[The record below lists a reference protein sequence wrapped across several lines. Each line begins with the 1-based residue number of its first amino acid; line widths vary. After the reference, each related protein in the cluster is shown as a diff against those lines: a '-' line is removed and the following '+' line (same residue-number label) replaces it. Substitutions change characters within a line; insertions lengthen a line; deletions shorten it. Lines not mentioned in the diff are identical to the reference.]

1 MFKTL
6 PVISDQPAVDDQE
19 TFPGVDGQPEEGRA
33 PTCAF
38 VTLGCKI
45 NQYETEAVREEIL
58 DLGYREVPSRQRADV
73 YVVNTCSVTR
83 RSGVKSRRY
92 IQRVA
97 RLNPESRIL
106 VMGCST
112 PSEKEAFRQVPQIAV
127 LAGNEEKGMIASFLK
142 SGVRPGELV
151 PSGPLPALE
160 VPKRNAPL
168 PDGVTRD
175 MMDLSISRFEGRT
188 RGYIKMQDGCN
199 SFCSFCIIPYLRGL
213 SRSRDSQSVLD
224 EARRMGEN
232 GFRELVLA
240 GIHLQD
246 YGEDFRDEDWNLARL
261 LRELRDV
268 ARDVGL
274 FRIRLSSI
282 GVQSFTPEMVD
293 VLRDPLFCPHW
304 HIPIQSGDDAVLQ
317 RMRRD
322 YSRQEFLDAVAFLG
336 ETFEEPSITTDVIV
350 GHPGED
356 DTAFQSTVDL
366 CTEVGFA
373 KMHLFPYSPREGT
386 RAAEMDDQV
395 PQHIIQ
401 ARMKQLGV
409 LEKELARAY
418 KQRFLGKTVEVLVEG
433 AAPVSETIAEGLTE
447 RYIKVRFPVESAERV
462 GELANTLQR
471 VVIDEIAAPEVV
483 VGRLAIGAEAP

>member
-1 MFKTL
+1 MFQAL
-6 PVISDQPAVDDQE
+6 PILTESESTGTAAPFPASDGKAVE
-19 TFPGVDGQPEEGRA
+19 RHNA

-58 DLGYREVPSRQRADV
+58 DLGYREVPSRQPADV
-73 YVVNTCSVTR
+73 YIVNTCSVTR

-97 RLNPESRIL
+97 RLNPESKIL

-127 LAGNEEKGMIASFLK
+127 LAGNEEKAMIASFLEA
-142 SGVRPGELV
+142 GVRPGDLV
-151 PSGPLPALE
+151 PSGPIPQLR

-175 MMDLSISRFEGRT
+175 MMDLTISRFEGRT
-188 RGYIKMQDGCN
+188 RGYIKIQDGCN

-213 SRSRDSQSVLD
+213 SRSRDPQSVLD
-224 EARRMGEN
+224 EARRMAEN

-246 YGEDFRDEDWNLARL
+246 FGEDIDGEWNLARL
-261 LRELRDV
+261 LRELREI
-268 ARDVGL
+268 AGEVGL

-304 HIPIQSGDDAVLQ
+304 HIPIQSGDDGVLV

-322 YSRQEFLDAVAFLG
+322 YSRQEFLDTVGFLSEAFDD
-336 ETFEEPSITTDVIV
+336 PSITTDVIV

-356 DTAFQSTVDL
+356 DAAFQNTVDL

-373 KMHLFPYSPREGT
+373 KMHLFPYSQREGT

-395 PQHIIQ
+395 PQHLIQ
-401 ARMKQLGV
+401 ARMKHLGL
-409 LEKELARAY
+409 LEKELARTY
-418 KQRFLGKTVEVLVEG
+418 KQRFLGRSVEVLVEG
-433 AAPVSETIAEGLTE
+433 PAPVSEAIAEGLTE
-447 RYIKVRFPVESAERV
+447 RYIKVRFPVESTDRV
-462 GELANTLQR
+462 GELANTLQH
-471 VVIDEIAAPEVV
+471 VEIEEIAAPEVV
-483 VGRLAIGAEAP
+483 VGKMLGGP